1 MNAEI
6 KVEGTQAYLKVE
18 GGDLIILPLQDYP
31 KAVIDA
37 FNKAAAR
44 EAQIANVCMDC
55 G

>member
-6 KVEGTQAYLKVE
+6 EVKGTQAYLKVE

-31 KAVIDA
+31 KAVVEA

-44 EAQIANVCMDC
+44 EALLANQCMEC